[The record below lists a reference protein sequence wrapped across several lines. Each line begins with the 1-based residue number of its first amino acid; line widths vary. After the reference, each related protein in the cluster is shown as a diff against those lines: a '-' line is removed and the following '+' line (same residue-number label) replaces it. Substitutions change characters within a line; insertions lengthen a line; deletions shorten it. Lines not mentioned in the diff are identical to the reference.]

1 MVIMLVV
8 PYVTSFE
15 SLVLLECS
23 WLGLLHSS
31 ITHLHTH
38 THIYKQVL
46 YVDRDEGYPCKD
58 QSPLVTPVDENAV
71 QSELFVVHR
80 AAIDIYREQLSRFIV
95 ETLGYPTTYQPEVFQ
110 AMRDIGDIQ
119 LKATLSKLLVDVP
132 RYVAHFT

>member
-1 MVIMLVV
+1 MFELEARELI
-8 PYVTSFE
+8 VTDCK
-15 SLVLLECS
+15 LK
-23 WLGLLHSS
+23 HQ
-31 ITHLHTH
+31 T
-38 THIYKQVL
+38 QVL
-46 YVDRDEGYPCKD
+46 YVDRVEGYPCGD

-110 AMRDIGDIQ
+110 AMRDIGEIQ
-119 LKATLSKLLVDVP
+119 LKATMSKLLVDVP